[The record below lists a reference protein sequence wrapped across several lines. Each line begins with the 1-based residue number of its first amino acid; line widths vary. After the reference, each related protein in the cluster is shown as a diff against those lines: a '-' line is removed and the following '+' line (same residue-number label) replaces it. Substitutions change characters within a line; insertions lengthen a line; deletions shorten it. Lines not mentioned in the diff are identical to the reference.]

1 MGRRL
6 RILFLCTG
14 NSCRSQMA
22 EGFAR
27 KSFGDRAEVASA
39 GTEPA
44 DRVNP
49 LAVEAMRRLGVDI
62 SSARAKGLDGLP
74 DLRFD
79 LVVTVCDRAREA
91 CPLLPGARMLH
102 WNIPDPAAFH
112 GSPDERREFFARTA
126 DDIRERVEGL
136 GAELGL
142 ADRGKSPV
150 PEVLR

>member
-1 MGRRL
+1 MGRRPRL
-6 RILFLCTG
+6 LFLCTG

-27 KSFGDRAEVASA
+27 KLFGDRAEVASA

-44 DRVNP
+44 DRVHP
-49 LAVEAMRRLGVDI
+49 LAVETMRRFGVDI
-62 SSARAKGLDGLP
+62 SSARAKALDDLP

-79 LVVTVCDRAREA
+79 LVVTVCNRAREA

-102 WNIPDPAAFH
+102 WDIPDPVAFE
-112 GSPDERREFFARTA
+112 GSPAERREFFTRTA
-126 DDIRERVEGL
+126 DDIRARVEGL

-142 ADRGKSPV
+142 
-150 PEVLR
+150 

>member
-1 MGRRL
+1 MGKRPRL
-6 RILFLCTG
+6 LFLCTG

-27 KSFGDRAEVASA
+27 KLFGGRAEVASA

-62 SSARAKGLDGLP
+62 SSGRAKGLDDLP

-79 LVVTVCDRAREA
+79 LVVTVCDQAREA
-91 CPLLPGARMLH
+91 CPLLPGARVLH
-102 WNIPDPAAFH
+102 WDIPDPAAFE
-112 GSPDERREFFARTA
+112 GSPDERRAFFTRTA
-126 DDIRERVEGL
+126 EDIRARVEGL

-142 ADRGKSPV
+142 HDRGKSPA
-150 PEVLR
+150 PEDF

>member
-1 MGRRL
+1 MDRL
-6 RILFLCTG
+6 RVLFLCSG

-27 KSFGDRAEVASA
+27 KLFGDAAEVASA

-44 DRVNP
+44 GRVHP
-49 LAVEAMRRLGVDI
+49 LAVETMRRFGVDI
-62 SSARAKGLDGLP
+62 SSARVKGLDDLA

-102 WNIPDPAAFH
+102 WDIPDPAAFD
-112 GSPDERREFFARTA
+112 GSPDETRAFFARTA
-126 DDIRERVEGL
+126 DDIRARVEGL

-142 ADRGKSPV
+142 TDRGTSP
-150 PEVLR
+150 EDKE